1 MSDPYDLLINS
12 VLVVRSDKE
21 LKASFCRILGLAS
34 MTQQVRVAALL
45 AEVEKRGAPDEVK
58 QFVRL
63 LGNDKLAE
71 LVYTQINADT

>member
-1 MSDPYDLLINS
+1 MSEPYDLLINS
-12 VLVVRSDKE
+12 VLAIRSDNE
-21 LKASFCRILGLAS
+21 LTESFRRILGLAS

-71 LVYTQINADT
+71 LVFTQIKAD